1 MINIIF
7 NYNQNDIYHLVI
19 SKNVFASVNIIYN
32 YMHMIFTLE
41 KTVCQLW
48 QWIVS
53 DV

>member
-32 YMHMIFTLE
+32 CIHMIFTLE
-41 KTVCQLW
+41 KIVCQL
-48 QWIVS
+48 
-53 DV
+53 